1 MVDNLAKFIELWFY
15 NKILKQRHCIMERSK
30 RKIKKY
36 EDKLLVEKIFLEKIR
51 KETLEIIE
59 KGTYM

>member
-1 MVDNLAKFIELWFY
+1 MGDNLAKFIEMWFY
-15 NKILKQRHCIMERSK
+15 GKILKQRHRIMEKSE

-36 EDKLLVEKIFLEKIR
+36 EHKLLVEKIFLEEIR
-51 KETLEIIE
+51 KETLEMIE

>member
-1 MVDNLAKFIELWFY
+1 MVDKLAKFVEMWFY
-15 NKILKQRHCIMERSK
+15 VKILKQRHRIMERSE

-51 KETLEIIE
+51 KETLEMIE

>member
-1 MVDNLAKFIELWFY
+1 MGDNLTKFVELWFY
-15 NKILKQRHCIMERSK
+15 NKILKQRHRIMERSE

-36 EDKLLVEKIFLEKIR
+36 ERKILAEKIFLDEIR
-51 KETLEIIE
+51 KETLEMIE